1 MKNFKILK
9 VIFATLIFSIALSG
23 IAFAGRQDFTLV
35 NQTGRDIVNLYITPT
50 NTYCWNDDILGV
62 DVLEN
67 GESVH
72 ITFSR
77 KETDRYWSMMAIFSD
92 GNDWVWEK
100 IDLFATS
107 QITLR
112 FDGAAIS
119 D

>member
-1 MKNFKILK
+1 MKNFKILR
-9 VIFATLIFSIALSG
+9 VFLATLIFSVALNG

-35 NQTGRDIVNLYITPT
+35 NQTGRDIINLYITPT
-50 NTYCWNDDILGV
+50 NTYYWNDDILDV
-62 DVLEN
+62 DILRN
-67 GESVH
+67 GDATH
-72 ITFSR
+72 IVFDR
-77 KETDRYWSMMAIFSD
+77 NETDRYWSMMAIFSD

-100 IDLFATS
+100 IDLFNTS